1 MRLLLILVS
10 LFIVSESSA
19 QILHEELY
27 SEYNSELGG
36 LDFGTIISI
45 NDTLAIL
52 DFYKSNRHNS
62 QIVVVYQYKN
72 DSLILSEL
80 DTLIEFNRRV
90 ECTYNK
96 WWEEKNSVYIGY
108 GSHYFNRGYM
118 YFDTLTFEV
127 DGTLH
132 RAQIGTIVNYISIER
147 PLKDQFLI
155 KVYDDSILTDSF
167 EVRLPK
173 EKNTILFDKDVIE
186 TSYSHFGSTN
196 IFPISLE
203 SIEPPTKLIQ
213 ERLPDYLT
221 IDGKEYKLI
230 VRLIY
235 KETDFT
241 LD

>member
-1 MRLLLILVS
+1 MILLLIIVS
-10 LFIVSESSA
+10 LLIVSESSA
-19 QILHEELY
+19 QKLHKELY

-36 LDFGTIISI
+36 QDFGTIISV

-62 QIVVVYQYKN
+62 QIVAVYQFKN
-72 DSLILSEL
+72 DSLILTEL
-80 DTLIEFNRRV
+80 DTLIELNRRV
-90 ECTYNK
+90 EYTYN
-96 WWEEKNSVYIGY
+96 EYEKNLVNIGY
-108 GSHYFNRGYM
+108 GPHYFNRGYM
-118 YFDTLTFEV
+118 FFDTLTFDV

-132 RAQIGTIVNYISIER
+132 QAQIGTAVNYIRIKR
-147 PLKDQFLI
+147 PLKDQFLV
-155 KVYDDSILTDSF
+155 KVYDDSILIDSF
-167 EVRLPK
+167 EARLPK
-173 EKNTILFDKDVIE
+173 ERNTILFDKDIIE

-196 IFPISLE
+196 IFPISIE
-203 SIEPPTKLIQ
+203 SIESPPKLIQ

-241 LD
+241 ID